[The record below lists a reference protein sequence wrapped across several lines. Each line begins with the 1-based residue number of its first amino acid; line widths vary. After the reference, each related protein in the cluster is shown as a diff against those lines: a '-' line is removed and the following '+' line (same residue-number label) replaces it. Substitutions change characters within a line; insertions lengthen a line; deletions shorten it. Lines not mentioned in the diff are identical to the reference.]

1 MNIVKTYVDSLSEMY
16 CRLHPEL
23 NLERVRTL
31 VNDYVMQSFRD
42 VPCVMRNN
50 TKHEKHNT
58 TMTNVIEWIEERNPI
73 ITGNGTFFMQHAEY
87 KAPII
92 DMLEQLKIQ
101 RSGVKKEMLSY
112 EKGSPKYINLD
123 IHQGNI
129 KVIMNADYGG
139 SGTPHSPF
147 YSLYIPPATTGTA
160 KNITTTLICCLEFIS
175 CNNNKWARLKDIN
188 ELFDM
193 IFIVLNDTE
202 NRDLIDDV
210 YTVDDVLKYLVSRLL
225 YCIPQDVVVIRKF
238 LETLEQKQL
247 TKLMLAFNAKLVLT
261 RYLDGEV
268 GVISEYMRRH
278 QLDFDK
284 PVTKEVLFECGFGV
298 NPPDEL
304 VEIFDH
310 VKKVVL
316 DNCCYGFILNDAETR
331 SSEMT
336 REVVC
341 VTDTDS
347 LMVHFASYVDVFQT
361 QSNEFR
367 DSCLMATA
375 IGLRLFVDNGGIIPK
390 MVEYVAK
397 GCNIND
403 EYYRKKFK
411 FKNEFGF
418 LAMALVAKKM
428 YASSC
433 FFQEG
438 APRNIHKIEV
448 SGMSFKKRDAAE
460 FLEPLMIDLYD
471 HDILTTKRIR
481 VESILDRYYDSR
493 RMLNENI
500 DKSTTYYRVQ
510 GLKHVNAYEKSPSLP
525 EAMRGAMI
533 WNAIN
538 PDEEMQPMDRVSII
552 SLSWDLLT
560 QHENDDPRIA
570 KLKRYNEMLTI
581 QDSNTTLTTGCT
593 RQSLLIDNENMSKDP
608 VICIPESYTEIP
620 DWIKPCIDKEG
631 TCDKLLNP
639 FKQVLG
645 LFDVYMADTKNGMIA
660 SRMVCI

>member
-1 MNIVKTYVDSLSEMY
+1 MNIVKAYVDSLSEMY
-16 CRLHPEL
+16 HRLHPEIML
-23 NLERVRTL
+23 DVIRPHVEE
-31 VNDYVMQSFRD
+31 YVMRSFRD
-42 VPCVMRNN
+42 IPCVMRNN
-50 TKHEKHNT
+50 TKHETHKT
-58 TMTNVIEWIEERNPI
+58 SMTSVIEWIEERNPI

-101 RSGVKKEMLSY
+101 RSGVKKEMFSY
-112 EKGSPKYINLD
+112 QKGSINYINLD

-139 SGTPHSPF
+139 SGTPYSAF

-175 CNNNKWARLKDIN
+175 GNNNKWVKLKDIN

-193 IFIVLNDTE
+193 IRIVLNDTE
-202 NRDLIDDV
+202 NRELIHDV
-210 YTVDDVLKYLVSRLL
+210 YTVDEVLKYLVSRIL
-225 YCIPQDVVVIRKF
+225 YCVPMDVAVIRKY
-238 LETLEQKQL
+238 LETLEPNQL

-261 RYLDGEV
+261 RYLSGEV
-268 GVISEYMRRH
+268 GILAEYMRGH
-278 QLDFDK
+278 QLNFDQ
-284 PVTKEVLFECGFGV
+284 PITKEILFDCGFGV
-298 NPPDEL
+298 NPPDQL
-304 VEIFDH
+304 IEIFEH
-310 VKKVVL
+310 VKKVVI
-316 DNCCYGFILNDAETR
+316 DNCCYGFILNDVETR

-367 DSCLMATA
+367 DACLMATA

-433 FFQEG
+433 FVQEG
-438 APRNIHKIEV
+438 APRDIHKIEV

-460 FLEPLMIDLYD
+460 FLGPLMIGLYD
-471 HDILTTKRIR
+471 HDVLTTKRIH
-481 VESILDRYYDSR
+481 VESILDKYYDLR
-493 RMLNENI
+493 QMILDNI

-510 GLKHVNAYEKSPSLP
+510 GLKHVNAYEKSSSLP
-525 EAMRGAMI
+525 EAMRGALI

-538 PDEEMQPMDRVSII
+538 PDEEMQPMDRVTII
-552 SLSWDLLT
+552 TLSWDLLM
-560 QHENDDPRIA
+560 QHQNDDPRIA
-570 KLKRYNEMLTI
+570 KLKRYNEMLSI
-581 QDSNTTLTTGCT
+581 QDSNSTLTVGCT
-593 RQSLLIDNENMSKDP
+593 RQSLLVDNENMSKDP
-608 VICIPESYTEIP
+608 VICIPENYTDIP
-620 DWIKPCIDKEG
+620 EWIKPCIDKEG

-639 FKQVLG
+639 FKQVLS